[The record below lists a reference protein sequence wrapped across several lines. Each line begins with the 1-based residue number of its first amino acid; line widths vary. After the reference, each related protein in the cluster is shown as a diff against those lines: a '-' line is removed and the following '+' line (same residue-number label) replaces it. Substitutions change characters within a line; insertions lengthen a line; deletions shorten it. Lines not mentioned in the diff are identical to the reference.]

1 MEILGKKEI
10 HSEINNVDTK
20 VDIPLNK
27 GPALCAIFAR
37 VFKKFQEEPDTDL
50 SRFSSSQEKQIY
62 INKMQG
68 ILQEL
73 SPPQYHTRLMDEI
86 FGLGPLESLIPDP
99 EISEIIVNGKEHIF
113 YEKKGRLWTL
123 PEFFLSD
130 LTFHNFVHRVLEE
143 AGALLS
149 LKQPFVDAHWRGW
162 RTHIAQGPVVNQAFH
177 LSFRRHPKNPW
188 TFEQLEKQ
196 GWAPRKAIDIIET
209 LLRERSNILIAG
221 PTSSGKTSVLNACL
235 QFLPA
240 KERIIAIEDSS
251 ELLLPNFFS
260 TKLLTRSSHD
270 GTLLD
275 IDQSEL
281 VRQSLRM
288 RPDRII
294 MGEARGTE
302 AKDLLMALATG
313 HSGSLGTIH
322 AKEHRQALWRL
333 EMLVQMGAPSW
344 DTHTIR
350 QMIVLSIDHLIV
362 LGRYEG
368 ERTLMGIHKLSGVE
382 QTGFLF
388 EPLWT
393 HLSQKEHVCLI

>member
-1 MEILGKKEI
+1 MKP
-10 HSEINNVDTK
+10 VDTPA
-20 VDIPLNK
+20 ISATHTNSALPLRPD
-27 GPALCAIFAR
+27 PALHSIFAR
-37 VFKKFQEEPDTDL
+37 VFKRIQEEPETDI
-50 SRFSSSQEKQIY
+50 SRFSSSQEKQTY
-62 INKMQG
+62 MNKTQD
-68 ILQEL
+68 ILHAL
-73 SPPQYHTRLMDEI
+73 SPPQYHSRLMNEI
-86 FGLGPLESLIPDP
+86 FGLGPLESLIIDQD
-99 EISEIIVNGKEHIF
+99 ISEIIVNGKEHIF
-113 YEKKGRLWTL
+113 YEKKGRLWPG
-123 PEFFLSD
+123 PEVFLSD
-130 LTFHNFVHRVLEE
+130 LTFHNFVQGILEE
-143 AGALLS
+143 AGVLLS

-162 RTHIAQGPVVNQAFH
+162 RVHIAQEPVVNQAFH
-177 LSFRRHPKNPW
+177 LSFRRHPRNPW

-196 GWAPRKAIDIIET
+196 AWAPKKAIDIIEK
-209 LLRERSNILIAG
+209 LLKERSNILIAG
-221 PTSSGKTSVLNACL
+221 PTSAGKTSVLNACL
-235 QFLPA
+235 QSLPA
-240 KERIIAIEDSS
+240 EERVIAIEDSS
-251 ELLLPNFFS
+251 ELLLPNGLS
-260 TKLLTRSSHD
+260 TKLLTRSNHD
-270 GTLLD
+270 GNLLD

-294 MGEARGTE
+294 MGEARGKE

-344 DTHTIR
+344 NTHTIR
-350 QMIVLSIDHLIV
+350 QMIVLSIDAIIV

-393 HLSQKEHVCLI
+393 HLSQADSTFSA